1 MRKTMKSSTLKTIVV
16 KLTGNNIFE
25 INVDSDIFDD
35 PHLEAATQA
44 IEQCKIKKYG
54 IIRPI
59 TECWEKKD
67 EKNGKKHHLINSFW
81 LLVSAGLYEK
91 AELLR
96 EKFHKQTEVD
106 LSKEPIRGR
115 VHYE

>member
-1 MRKTMKSSTLKTIVV
+1 MKPSTIKTIIV
-16 KLTGNNIFE
+16 KLAANNIFE
-25 INVDSDIFDD
+25 INVDSNIFDD

-59 TECWEKKD
+59 TECWEKRD
-67 EKNGKKHHLINSFW
+67 EKNIKKHHMINSFW
-81 LLVSAGLYEK
+81 LLVNAGLYSK

-106 LSKEPIRGR
+106 LSKEPIRGH
-115 VHYE
+115 VQY

>member
-67 EKNGKKHHLINSFW
+67 ENNKKKHHFHTNRQIVIGNVHLI
-81 LLVSAGLYEK
+81 EK
-91 AELLR
+91 WAPH
-96 EKFHKQTEVD
+96 FGCFVQM
-106 LSKEPIRGR
+106 IRF
-115 VHYE
+115 

>member
-1 MRKTMKSSTLKTIVV
+1 MKSSTIKKIIV
-16 KLTGNNIFE
+16 KLASNNVFE
-25 INVDSDIFDD
+25 IDVDADIFDD

-44 IEQCKIKKYG
+44 IEQCRIKKYG

-67 EKNGKKHHLINSFW
+67 EKIPKKHHLFNSFW
-81 LLVSAGLYEK
+81 ILVNASLFQK

-96 EKFHKQTEVD
+96 EKFRNQTNVD
-106 LSKEPIRGR
+106 LSKEPIRGHVER
-115 VHYE
+115 T